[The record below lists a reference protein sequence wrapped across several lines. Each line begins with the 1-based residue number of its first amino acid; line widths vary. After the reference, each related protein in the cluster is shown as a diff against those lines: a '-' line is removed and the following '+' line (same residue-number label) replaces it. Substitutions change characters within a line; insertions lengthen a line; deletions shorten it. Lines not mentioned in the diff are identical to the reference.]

1 MVFCTTG
8 RYDEINKVLGDFSQN
23 EAALQQLMGNN
34 RAEHERKLKEK
45 LARRQKRI
53 EQGKY
58 SCLGKVLLIKIS
70 WTFFSPVF
78 EILRMEI
85 LHLSTTGLDPDDTD
99 DEDDSDDVQKKGS
112 VLDDLNNRF
121 EDEKESLLARLRGT
135 SRRF

>member
-1 MVFCTTG
+1 MHHTG
-8 RYDEINKVLGDFSQN
+8 RYDEINKLLGDFSQN

-70 WTFFSPVF
+70 WTFF
-78 EILRMEI
+78 
-85 LHLSTTGLDPDDTD
+85 
-99 DEDDSDDVQKKGS
+99 
-112 VLDDLNNRF
+112 
-121 EDEKESLLARLRGT
+121 LLFLK
-135 SRRF
+135 F

>member
-1 MVFCTTG
+1 MHHTG
-8 RYDEINKVLGDFSQN
+8 RYDEINKLLGDFSQN

-58 SCLGKVLLIKIS
+58 SCLGKVLLIKLS

-78 EILRMEI
+78 EILRMET

-121 EDEKESLLARLRGT
+121 EDEKEALLARLRGT
-135 SRRF
+135 SGRF